1 MQNRGQDIKASSLQ
15 DTLMTKESKTEE
27 TPPLT
32 SIPRSTRISHHQPSE
47 THSTTSSKSTVITPQ
62 SEHKIPLIIIHSTT
76 APLLHL
82 SRSRYQ

>member
-32 SIPRSTRISHHQPSE
+32 SIYSSLDAHQPSP
-47 THSTTSSKSTVITPQ
+47 TQRNTLNDIKQKHGN
-62 SEHKIPLIIIHSTT
+62 HT
-76 APLLHL
+76 AI
-82 SRSRYQ
+82 RA